1 MLLKFKSSIFI
12 LFLFVPVVIAQH
24 ITICKAYTQAGE
36 PIDIIYSKNISL
48 NQTICLLFNT
58 GNKKISG
65 SNVFLFIDRT
75 ADGSKQNQFNKVY
88 RIEKDKNWL
97 ACNFKFAK
105 EGKFDIY
112 FTDANQNRLATTT
125 IIVGNYKETSSEKS
139 VNVNNYTNVEAV
151 FCENVLSGIP
161 VNPKRNVSM
170 KSEGGLVC
178 LYLKS
183 NSPLK
188 TERIHV
194 TIMRKSNYSIDYDEF
209 VASKKYQLNPD
220 WEDVFF
226 KYTFTKTG
234 EYKFSVADEKEL
246 LIKTAYITVTN

>member
-1 MLLKFKSSIFI
+1 LKTITAFLI
-12 LFLFVPVVIAQH
+12 LFAHAVSAQH
-24 ITICKAYTQAGE
+24 ITTCKAYTQAGQ

-48 NQTICLLFNT
+48 DQTVCFLLNT

-65 SNVFLFIDRT
+65 NTVFLFIDRT
-75 ADGSKQNQFNKVY
+75 AGGPKQNQFNKVY
-88 RIEKDKNWL
+88 KIEKDKNWL

-105 EGKFDIY
+105 EGKFEIY
-112 FTDANQNRLATTT
+112 FTDAAKNRLASAT
-125 IIVGNYKETSSEKS
+125 IFAGNYKETGTDLPVSK
-139 VNVNNYTNVEAV
+139 NNYDNVEAV
-151 FCENVLSGIP
+151 FCEKVLSG
-161 VNPKRNVSM
+161 NPINLKQNVSL
-170 KSEGGLVC
+170 KSDGGSVC

-183 NSPLK
+183 NSPFN

-209 VASKKYQLNPD
+209 TASKRYQLNSD

-234 EYKFSVADEKEL
+234 EYKFSVTDEKEL
-246 LIKTAYITVTN
+246 LIKTAYITVIN

>member
-1 MLLKFKSSIFI
+1 
-12 LFLFVPVVIAQH
+12 VPVVIAQH

-36 PIDIIYSKNISL
+36 PIDIIYAKNISL

-88 RIEKDKNWL
+88 KIEKDKNWL

-105 EGKFDIY
+105 EGKFEIY
-112 FTDANQNRLATTT
+112 FTDANQNKLASTT
-125 IIVGNYKETSSEKS
+125 IMVGNNKETPSAQS
-139 VNVNNYTNVEAV
+139 VITNKYTNVEAV

-161 VNPKRNVSM
+161 VNPKWNVSM

-183 NSPLK
+183 NSPLR

>member
-1 MLLKFKSSIFI
+1 MKLKITILI
-12 LFLFVPVVIAQH
+12 LFLFVQTSAQH

-48 NQTICLLFNT
+48 NQTICFLLNT
-58 GNKKISG
+58 GNKKIPG
-65 SNVFLFIDRT
+65 SAVFLFIDRT
-75 ADGSKQNQFNKVY
+75 AEGSKQNQFNKAY

-105 EGKFDIY
+105 DGKFEIY
-112 FTDANQNRLATTT
+112 FTDANQNRIATTT
-125 IIVGNYKETSSEKS
+125 IIVGNYKETLKEES
-139 VNVNNYTNVEAV
+139 VTANNNANVEAV

-161 VNPKRNVSM
+161 INPKQNVSL
-170 KSEGGLVC
+170 KSDGGLVC

-183 NSPLK
+183 NSPLN

-209 VASKKYQLNPD
+209 VASKKYQLNSD

-234 EYKFSVADEKEL
+234 EYKFSVANEKEL
-246 LIKTAYITVTN
+246 LIKTAYITVIN

>member
-1 MLLKFKSSIFI
+1 MLLKFKSSILI
-12 LFLFVPVVIAQH
+12 VFLLSPLVIAQH

-48 NQTICLLFNT
+48 NQTTCFLLNT

-65 SNVFLFIDRT
+65 STVFLFIDRT
-75 ADGSKQNQFNKVY
+75 AEGVKQNQFNKVY
-88 RIEKDKNWL
+88 KIEKDKNWL

-105 EGKFDIY
+105 NGKFEIY
-112 FTDANQNRLATTT
+112 FTDANQNRIAATT
-125 IIVGNYKETSSEKS
+125 IIVGNYKETSSYQS
-139 VNVNNYTNVEAV
+139 ISTNNYINVEAV

-161 VNPKRNVSM
+161 INPKRNVSL
-170 KSEGGLVC
+170 KSDGGLVC
-178 LYLKS
+178 LFLKS
-183 NSPLK
+183 NIPLN

-194 TIMRKSNYSIDYDEF
+194 TILRKSNYSIDYDEF
-209 VASKKYQLNPD
+209 AASKKYKLNSD
-220 WEDVFF
+220 WKDVFF

-246 LIKTAYITVTN
+246 LIKTAYITVIN

>member
-1 MLLKFKSSIFI
+1 LKFIITFFI
-12 LFLFVPVVIAQH
+12 LFLFGQAEAQH

-48 NQTICLLFNT
+48 NQTICILLNA

-65 SNVFLFIDRT
+65 SAIFLFIDRT
-75 ADGSKQNQFNKVY
+75 ADGLKQNQFNKVY
-88 RIEKDKNWL
+88 KIDKDKNWL

-105 EGKFDIY
+105 DGKFEIY
-112 FTDANQNRLATTT
+112 FTDANQNRIAATT
-125 IIVGNYKETSSEKS
+125 IIVGNYKETPSDQSIS
-139 VNVNNYTNVEAV
+139 ANNYINVEAV
-151 FCENVLSGIP
+151 FCENVLSGLPI
-161 VNPKRNVSM
+161 NPKQNVSL
-170 KSEGGLVC
+170 KSDGGLVC

-183 NSPLK
+183 SSPLN

-209 VASKKYQLNPD
+209 VASKKYQLNSN

-234 EYKFSVADEKEL
+234 EYKFSVADENEL
-246 LIKTAYITVTN
+246 LIKTAYITVIN